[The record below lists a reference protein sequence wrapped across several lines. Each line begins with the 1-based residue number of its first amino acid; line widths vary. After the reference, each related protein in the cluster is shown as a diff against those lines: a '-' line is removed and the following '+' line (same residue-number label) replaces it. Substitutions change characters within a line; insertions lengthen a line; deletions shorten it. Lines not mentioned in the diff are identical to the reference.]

1 MAKRKL
7 TMEQLSIDREINR
20 INNQI
25 RQAAKLLGKES
36 QLYQQY
42 ETLLTGRNPKT
53 GRETNRQAP
62 MQQFHGA
69 VRYTK
74 EGVAQLSRSADTIR
88 RIQSGSLGNAV
99 MRLGAMKTVQQTK
112 TEMLRA
118 YEKRMG
124 LEPGSVKGR
133 KAKKAVEQEISR
145 FNEIEKGLSKA
156 LTEMYRIE
164 RERGIKFENHEKIKA
179 MSKGRWTDEKDL
191 TEMLRL
197 ADEAI
202 QDENAAILAERDI
215 LAGY

>member
-1 MAKRKL
+1 MARKL
-7 TMEQLSIDREINR
+7 TAEQLTIDREINR

-25 RQAAKLLGKES
+25 RQAAKLLGRES

-53 GRETNRQAP
+53 GRETNKNAP

-74 EGVAQLSRSADTIR
+74 EGVAQLSRSTDTIR

-124 LEPGSVKGR
+124 LEQGSVKGR

-179 MSKGRWTDEKDL
+179 MSKGRWTDENDL